1 MNRKLDLDAF
11 KNKKIVRQLAH
22 EIKQISREMPPVRI
36 MHICGSHE
44 NAIVRYAIRQF
55 LPVHIQLIA
64 GPGCPVCIC
73 PVEAIDEAITLS
85 LQPHTTLLTFG
96 DILRV
101 PATKSSLEKT
111 RMNGGSVKVIYSP
124 LEAIKFAND
133 NPQQTFVFFSIGFET
148 TAAGIAGLIQ
158 TGVPKNLFFLIAN
171 RYIPP
176 ALKLLMKIHKQSLQG
191 FLLAGHAT
199 TITGLEA
206 YDFMRDKFK
215 LPCVAAGFEP
225 VDILLAIRE
234 LLKQIKSNHHEILN
248 CYSRVIKD
256 EGNLPGQRCLNEVF
270 ELTSGNWRGIDR
282 VEGSAY
288 QLKDKYAFLD
298 AGKQLNCKPPYPPQA
313 HHPSCLCHRVMLG
326 EVEPQECKLF
336 KKACT
341 PNTPFGPCMVSA
353 EGTCHVRYSY
363 TDIEIDFN

>member
-1 MNRKLDLDAF
+1 MNNELDLDAF
-11 KNKKIVRQLAH
+11 KNKEIVNQLAQ
-22 EIKQISREMPPVRI
+22 EIKLISQDMPPVKI

-44 NAIVRYAIRQF
+44 NAVVRYAIRQF
-55 LPVHIQLIA
+55 LPAHIQLIA

-85 LQPHTTLLTFG
+85 LQPDTTLLTFG
-96 DILRV
+96 DIVRV
-101 PATKSSLEKT
+101 PATKSSLEKA
-111 RMNGGSVKVIYSP
+111 RMDGGSVKVIYSP
-124 LEAIKFAND
+124 LDAINIAND
-133 NPQQTFVFFSIGFET
+133 NPLQTFVFFSIGFET

-199 TITGLEA
+199 TITGLQA
-206 YDFMRDKFK
+206 YDFMREQFK

-234 LLKQIKSNHHEILN
+234 LLKQIKNNQYEVLN
-248 CYSRVIKD
+248 CYSRVIKNA
-256 EGNLPGQRCLNEVF
+256 GNRIALKCLNEVF
-270 ELTSGNWRGIDR
+270 ALTSGSWRGIDR
-282 VEGSAY
+282 VEDSAY
-288 QLKDKYAFLD
+288 QLKEKYAFLD
-298 AGKQLNCKPPYPPQA
+298 ARKQLNCKPPYPPQA

-326 EVEPQECKLF
+326 EIEPQECKLF
-336 KKACT
+336 KTACT
-341 PNTPFGPCMVSA
+341 PHSPFGPCMVSP
-353 EGTCHVRYSY
+353 EGTCYVRYSY
-363 TDIEIDFN
+363 SDIDTDFI